1 MYVDMLSCKNMGPIG
16 GIAVKAGFTKNGSP
30 KPIVFVGKNGSGKSI
45 LLSNLADAFH
55 ELGVEVFKDVA
66 LPMGNG
72 GHKYF
77 KVTSQSHVKLGE
89 EKMLGYLSFGCKD
102 KVGKA
107 KKLEYVYS
115 RGVNTKK
122 ELEELFQAQTL
133 TLPPSQASR
142 NLGEDKWVTKDKDLI
157 ETEFYNSVLAYFP
170 SYRYAIPDW
179 EGEGYAIK
187 RVDNPLKRVFSG
199 ELARPVVVDNAR
211 FSTPRWIEDVV
222 IDSRSD
228 IIFTPTGMQSGS
240 NVNNL
245 KLLVDA
251 KKNVEKILSSI
262 LEQQIELKLGYRSER
277 ESRLAICKA
286 GTNEPISPTF
296 DALSTGQSILADL
309 FLTILRYADSI
320 DINKSIRLADIK
332 GIVVVDEID
341 AHLHA
346 DLQYRIL
353 PTVMHLFPNVQFIV
367 TAHAP
372 LFVLGM
378 EKEYGED
385 GFDLYELPEGDR
397 ITAERYRE
405 FQKAYDWIGQ
415 SKTARD
421 DMAQKV
427 KEATDKVKSFMG
439 ASSELLVVTE
449 GPTDWMHMERAWNHL
464 KTDYPELDGKL
475 RFFHYHPVGKGDGE
489 QELSMG
495 HSELVKMC
503 EQFAKLQQPS
513 KIVFIADAD
522 KPKETRNLIDS
533 GRSYKSWG
541 KNVYSFQIPD
551 SGLRDGFEKVCIEH
565 YYNDEELRTPRM
577 IDSVDRRLFLAGEFN
592 GMTGQTS
599 DHVYFYE
606 NHKSLAGRTSYEII
620 EGDQGNRVIKL
631 MDDPAAAVNLA
642 LPKYCFAK
650 AVYKEEGA
658 FASLGF
664 ESFRKIF
671 NILKLIVQDDAP
683 PTSSA
688 PSAGGDLQAAL
699 GR

>member
-1 MYVDMLSCKNMGPIG
+1 MYVDLLFCKNMGPIG
-16 GIAVKAGFTKNGSP
+16 GMAVKAGFTKNGSP

-55 ELGVEVFKDVA
+55 EFGAEVFKDVA

-89 EKMLGYLSFGCKD
+89 GKMLGYLSFACMGKD
-102 KVGKA
+102 GKA
-107 KKLEYVYS
+107 KTLEYVYS
-115 RGVNTKK
+115 RGLGAKK
-122 ELEELFQAQTL
+122 ELEELFQNQAL
-133 TLPPSQASR
+133 TFPSSLESR
-142 NLGEDKWVTKDKDLI
+142 ELKNDKWVTKDKDLI
-157 ETEFYNSVLAYFP
+157 EAEFYNSVLAYFP

-179 EGEGYAIK
+179 EGDDYAIK
-187 RVDNPLKRVFSG
+187 RVENPLKRVFSG
-199 ELARPVVVDNAR
+199 ELDRPIVVDNAR

-240 NVNNL
+240 NVNDL
-245 KLLVDA
+245 KLLGNA
-251 KKNVEKILSSI
+251 KRNVEKILSSI

-277 ESRLAICKA
+277 ESRLTICKA
-286 GTNEPISPTF
+286 GTNEPVSPTF

-320 DINKSIRLADIK
+320 NINKSIRLADIK

-346 DLQYRIL
+346 DLQYRTL
-353 PTVMHLFPNVQFIV
+353 PMVMRLFPNVQFIV

-378 EKEYGED
+378 EREYGED
-385 GFDLYELPEGDR
+385 GFDLYELPEGDK

-405 FQKAYDWIGQ
+405 FQKAYDWFGR
-415 SKTARD
+415 SKTAHD
-421 DMAQKV
+421 DVAQRV
-427 KEATDKVKSFMG
+427 KAATDKVKSFMG
-439 ASSELLVVTE
+439 TSNELLVVTE

-475 RFFHYHPVGKGDGE
+475 KFFHYHPIGKGDGE

-495 HSELVKMC
+495 DGELVKMC
-503 EQFAKLQQPS
+503 EQFAKLQQPN
-513 KIVFIADAD
+513 KIAFIADAD
-522 KPKETRNLIDS
+522 NPKDTKSLIES
-533 GRSYKSWG
+533 GRLYKSWG

-551 SGLRDGFEKVCIEH
+551 SGLRDDFDEVCIEH
-565 YYNDEELRTPRM
+565 YYKDDELKTPM
-577 IDSVDRRLFLAGEFN
+577 MVEGVNRRLFLTGEFN
-592 GMTGQTS
+592 RMTGQTT
-599 DHVYFYE
+599 DHEYFYE
-606 NHKSLAGRTSYEII
+606 NHKALVKRTQHDII

-631 MDDPAAAVNLA
+631 MDDPASAVNLA

-658 FASLGF
+658 FSSLGF
-664 ESFRKIF
+664 EPFRRIF
-671 NILKLIVQDDAP
+671 DILRLIVQDGISP
-683 PTSSA
+683 ISSSQ
-688 PSAGGDLQAAL
+688 P
-699 GR
+699 

>member
-1 MYVDMLSCKNMGPIG
+1 MYVDMLFCKNMGPIG
-16 GIAVKAGFTKNGSP
+16 GMVVKAGFTKNGGP
-30 KPIVFVGKNGSGKSI
+30 KPIVLVGKNGSGKSI

-55 ELGVEVFKDVA
+55 EFGAEAFKDVA

-89 EKMLGYLSFGCKD
+89 GKMLGYLSFSCMD
-102 KVGKA
+102 KVEKA
-107 KKLEYVYS
+107 KKLEYLYS
-115 RGVNTKK
+115 RGLGSKK
-122 ELEELFQAQTL
+122 ELEELFQNQAL
-133 TLPPSQASR
+133 TLPLSLKTR
-142 NLGEDKWVTKDKDLI
+142 ELKDDKWVTKDKDLI

-170 SYRYAIPDW
+170 AYRYAIPDW
-179 EGEGYAIK
+179 EGDDYAIK
-187 RVDNPLKRVFSG
+187 RVEYPLKRVFSG
-199 ELARPVVVDNAR
+199 ELDRPIVVDNAR

-228 IIFTPTGMQSGS
+228 IIFTPTGMQSSS
-240 NVNNL
+240 NVSNL
-245 KLLVDA
+245 RLLGSA

-277 ESRLAICKA
+277 ESRLAICKV
-286 GTNEPISPTF
+286 GTNEPVSPTF

-320 DINKSIRLADIK
+320 NINKSIRLADIK

-346 DLQYRIL
+346 DLQYRTL
-353 PTVMHLFPNVQFIV
+353 PMVMRLFPNVQFIV

-378 EKEYGED
+378 EREYGED
-385 GFDLYELPEGDR
+385 GFDLYELPEGDK

-421 DMAQKV
+421 DMAQRV

-439 ASSELLVVTE
+439 TSNDLLVVTE

-464 KTDYPELDGKL
+464 KVDYPELDGKL
-475 RFFHYHPVGKGDGE
+475 KFFHYHPIGKGDGE

-503 EQFAKLQQPS
+503 EQFAKLQQPN

-522 KPKETRNLIDS
+522 RPKETKNLIES
-533 GRSYKSWG
+533 GSPYKSWRR
-541 KNVYSFQIPD
+541 NVYSFQIPN
-551 SGLRDGFEKVCIEH
+551 SGLRDDFDKVCIEH
-565 YYNDEELRTPRM
+565 YYKDEELKTARV
-577 IDSVDRRLFLAGEFN
+577 IGGVDRRLFLAGEFN

-606 NHKSLAGRTSYEII
+606 NHKSLTGKSPYEII
-620 EGDQGNRVIKL
+620 EGDMGNRVIKL
-631 MDDPAAAVNLA
+631 MDDNPATAINFA

-650 AVYKEEGA
+650 AVYKEDGV
-658 FASLGF
+658 FAALGF
-664 ESFRKIF
+664 EPFRKIF
-671 NILKLIVQDDAP
+671 DILKLIVLDGM
-683 PTSSA
+683 T
-688 PSAGGDLQAAL
+688 
-699 GR
+699 